1 MEPTER
7 LNELREFGRMR
18 WMGSANGW
26 IAEPDEVVR
35 ALASDGFE
43 ECKREETRN
52 PHREATGGVW
62 QGLNNQTGAVAS
74 AVWVRTQSRPP
85 LVFIDID
92 GEPLSEGQ
100 APGE

>member
-1 MEPTER
+1 MQPTER
-7 LNELREFGRMR
+7 LNELRQFGRMR
-18 WMGSANGW
+18 WMGSADGW
-26 IAEPDEVVR
+26 LAEPDEVVN

-62 QGLNNQTGAVAS
+62 QGLNNRTGAVAS
-74 AVWVRTQSRPP
+74 AVWVRTESQQL

-92 GEPLSEGQ
+92 GERLREG
-100 APGE
+100 